1 MLIRRFTRVKEAKRQ
16 GSDPLAMVKQGGSR
30 PPVIQISF
38 AARVTPPSS
47 KNSLLKRPFHR
58 PLHAKGETTKIA
70 GLVIGTTTCSFWALA
85 NDGED
90 ARLHSLHACKNRPV
104 VDTINRVFID

>member
-30 PPVIQISF
+30 ASAIQIRF
-38 AARVTPPSS
+38 VARVTPPSS
-47 KNSLLKRPFHR
+47 KTALLKRPFHR

-70 GLVIGTTTCSFWALA
+70 GLVIGRTTCSFWPI
-85 NDGED
+85 DGED
-90 ARLHSLHACKNRPV
+90 ARLHSPACKNRSV